1 MTDYKICYVNN
12 YPNDSLVHCRL
23 INDNNV
29 DNNISNV
36 TNNIINNSNNIIIS
50 LIIIVIMIDKY

>member
-12 YPNDSLVHCRL
+12 YPNDSIVHCRL

-29 DNNISNV
+29 NNNISNV
-36 TNNIINNSNNIIIS
+36 TNNIT
-50 LIIIVIMIDKY
+50 